1 MTETYLQAHCRLATH
16 DLDEA
21 RERVGRLWER
31 HRSELQ
37 RGRTYGLRWHQVDL
51 RRTSLSYVHSSSA
64 LHLECGP
71 VSKHFRL
78 TMPEEG
84 HVRAFVDGRP
94 IEATPERGVLYA
106 PGQELKLEIEPFR
119 SLLFAIDAE
128 FVERAARQRFDR
140 LPAPGAWMNS
150 VPLNL
155 AAATALRSLCRWLGH
170 ELDRP
175 ATPLLTTPRVASSF
189 ERTVLTLFL
198 ECLAANP
205 AFAETRSSE
214 ELSTLHLRRIEE
226 WLDEH
231 FLDPIGVE
239 DMARVAGIGV
249 RAVQALLRRVRNCTP
264 TEALVQRRLAH
275 ARQRL
280 LAADATTTVTEVAY
294 DCNFF
299 HLSRFAA
306 RYAQTYG
313 ERPSETL
320 ARSLR
325 SAGSLWVAKQP
336 KNEN

>member
-37 RGRTYGLRWHQVDL
+37 RGRTYGLHWHQVDL

-64 LHLECGP
+64 LHLECSP

-140 LPAPGAWMNS
+140 LPAPGAWINS

-205 AFAETRSSE
+205 AFAETRSLE

>member
-1 MTETYLQAHCRLATH
+1 MTETYLQAHCRLATQ

-21 RERVGRLWER
+21 REHVGRLWER
-31 HRSELQ
+31 HQSQLR

-64 LHLECGP
+64 VNLECGP

-84 HVRAFVDGRP
+84 RVRHCVDGRL
-94 IEATPERGVLYA
+94 IEATPEQGVIYA

-119 SLLFAIDAE
+119 SLLFTIDAE
-128 FVERAARQRFDR
+128 LVERAARQRFDC

-150 VPLNL
+150 MPLNL
-155 AAATALRSLCRWLGH
+155 AAAMALRSLCRWLGH

-175 ATPLLTTPRVASSF
+175 GTPLLTTPRVASSF

-198 ECLAANP
+198 ECLAASP
-205 AFAETRSSE
+205 RFAEARSPE
-214 ELSTLHLRRIEE
+214 ELSAFHLRLIEE

-231 FLDPIGVE
+231 FLDTIGVE

-249 RAVQALLRRVRNCTP
+249 RAVQALFRRLRDCTP

-280 LAADATTTVTEVAY
+280 TAADATTTVTAVAY

-299 HLSRFAA
+299 HLSRFAT
-306 RYAQTYG
+306 RYARTYG

-320 ARSLR
+320 ARSQR
-325 SAGSLWVAKQP
+325 TVGSLWLAK
-336 KNEN
+336 

>member
-1 MTETYLQAHCRLATH
+1 M
-16 DLDEA
+16 
-21 RERVGRLWER
+21 GRLWER
-31 HRSELQ
+31 HQSKLQ

-51 RRTSLSYVHSSSA
+51 RRTSLSYVDSSSA

-84 HVRAFVDGRP
+84 RVRAIVDGHP
-94 IEATPERGVLYA
+94 VEATPERGVLYA

-119 SLLFAIDAE
+119 SLLFTIDAE
-128 FVERAARQRFDR
+128 LVERAARQRFECV
-140 LPAPGAWMNS
+140 PPPGRWTNS
-150 VPLNL
+150 MPLNL
-155 AAATALRSLCRWLGH
+155 AAAAALRSLCQWLGH

-175 ATPLLTTPRVASSF
+175 ATPLLTTPRVGSSF

-205 AFAETRSSE
+205 GFAEARSAE
-214 ELSTLHLRRIEE
+214 ELSALHLRLIEE

-239 DMARVAGIGV
+239 DMASVAGIGV
-249 RAVQALLRRVRNCTP
+249 RAVQALFRRVRNCTP
-264 TEALVQRRLAH
+264 MEAVVTRRLAH
-275 ARQRL
+275 ARNQL
-280 LAADATTTVTEVAY
+280 LAADAMTTVTEVAY

-320 ARSLR
+320 ARSPR
-325 SAGSLWVAKQP
+325 SAGSLRVAKQP